1 MDSCVWVLHW
11 DCHVHIT
18 LQPFPHLKVT
28 IFASF
33 AEDRRAYQT
42 VHDVKV
48 EIFASPHE
56 AAHAAHCQRQSH
68 EVRDVGAAS
77 CPPASPAPIGHGTFR
92 LICEQF
98 LLSISYWEHSRFLTG
113 KPRTCSHPWIV
124 GSAFWSK
131 FLTSQSMLYF
141 VCSVI
146 YAFLAP
152 LSWYCLPAI
161 KTSRHRPV
169 F

>member
-1 MDSCVWVLHW
+1 MSSALRLPCTHNTTAISSRESD
-11 DCHVHIT
+11 
-18 LQPFPHLKVT
+18 HLG
-28 IFASF
+28 S

-56 AAHAAHCQRQSH
+56 AAHAACCQRQSH

-77 CPPASPAPIGHGTFR
+77 CPPASPAPIGHGTSR

-131 FLTSQSMLYF
+131 FLTSRSMLF
-141 VCSVI
+141 VCVLCDLC
-146 YAFLAP
+146 FLGP
-152 LSWYCLPAI
+152 TILILS
-161 KTSRHRPV
+161 SSN
-169 F
+169 